1 MGQRFS
7 RPRAP
12 LAPFVLS
19 SLAVIAAV
27 VGVGGALH
35 RGSDKSRGPSPLAS
49 LAAEDWDSGEI
60 VVDFRDGTSKAQ
72 YDESEKRWGI
82 DVEFNSVVGEED
94 GITVGRVDPARR
106 DGLLAEIRKDPSVE
120 RAEPLFRYRAS
131 FVPNDPQF
139 KAQWNFEQIG
149 LREAW
154 DVSQGAGVTIAV
166 LDTGIAYEDHG
177 EFRAVPDLRGVRF
190 AQGYDFVNHD
200 EHANDDH
207 GHGTHVAGTLAQA
220 TDNREGVAGV
230 AFKAILMPL
239 KVLDQN
245 GSGRSADIA
254 DAIRWAADHGARVL
268 NLSLGGGG
276 RSEVMEAAVA
286 YARKKGAVVVCAA
299 GNGAR
304 GQVEYP
310 AAYPGAIA
318 VSAVGPTGE
327 LASYSSFGKE
337 LDLAAPGG
345 DQGLRGRDED
355 GVLQNTIDP
364 RDPSRSVYAF
374 FNGTS
379 MATPHVAG
387 AAALLFA
394 AGAGSPDE
402 VERALFEGADHARS
416 GDWNDRYGHGLLN
429 VAGSLQALG
438 RAPGGPWWNKL
449 VMLAF
454 AFALWLLT
462 RISLPRSVRRA
473 LRPGLGTLGALALAA
488 LGFFFLPWL
497 GLGQVRGL
505 AVLVRPIP
513 EWGNAVFGGA
523 AANPLFFSALL
534 PLLLSMVGYRS
545 PPLRGILAGLAVG
558 FAAVLLARAFSGSAA
573 VALLPP
579 GLASILW
586 LAVNAVFL
594 LFLARAAMKSAG
606 ERA

>member
-1 MGQRFS
+1 MGQRFK

-12 LAPFVLS
+12 LAPFILS
-19 SLAVIAAV
+19 SLAVVGAVAAV
-27 VGVGGALH
+27 GAALH
-35 RGSDKSRGPSPLAS
+35 RGSQKSSGPAE
-49 LAAEDWDSGEI
+49 LAALPEVDWDPGEI
-60 VVDFRDGTSKAQ
+60 VVDFRDGITKAQ
-72 YDESEKRWGI
+72 YDQAEKQWGI
-82 DVEFNSVVGEED
+82 DVEFNSIEGEKD

-106 DGLLAEIRKDPSVE
+106 DALLAQIRQDPSVE

-149 LREAW
+149 MRQAW
-154 DVSQGAGVTIAV
+154 DVTQGAGVTIAV
-166 LDTGIAYEDHG
+166 IDTGIAYEDYG
-177 EFRAVPDLRGVRF
+177 EFRKVPDLEGVRF
-190 AQGYDFVNHD
+190 AQGYDFVNRD
-200 EHANDDH
+200 EHPNDDH

-220 TDNREGVAGV
+220 TDNGQGVAGI
-230 AFKAILMPL
+230 AFKATLMPL

-245 GSGRSADIA
+245 GSGTSADIA
-254 DAIRWAADHGARVL
+254 DAIRWAADHGAKVL
-268 NLSLGGGG
+268 NLSLGGGA
-276 RSEVMEAAVA
+276 RSEVLQAAVA
-286 YARKKGAVVVCAA
+286 YARGRGAVVVCAA

-327 LASYSSFGKE
+327 LASYSSYGQE

-345 DQGLRGRDED
+345 DKRLRGREED

-364 RDPSRSVYAF
+364 RDPGRSIYAY

-379 MATPHVAG
+379 MAAPHVAG

-394 AGAGSPDE
+394 AGARSPDE

-416 GDWNDRYGHGLLN
+416 GDWSDRFGHGLLS
-429 VAGSLQALG
+429 ASGALQALG
-438 RAPGGPWWNKL
+438 RAPGGPWWKKL
-449 VMLAF
+449 LTLAF

-462 RISLPRSVRRA
+462 RITLPAPVRRA
-473 LRPGLGTLGALALAA
+473 LRPGLGTLSALAVAV

-497 GLGQVRGL
+497 GLGQARGISAL
-505 AVLVRPIP
+505 AHPIP
-513 EWGNAVFGGA
+513 EWGNAVFGGV

-534 PLLLSMVGYRS
+534 PALLAMVGFRS
-545 PPLRGILAGLAVG
+545 PPLHGVLAGLAVG
-558 FAAVLLARAFSGSAA
+558 FAAVLLSRALSGSAA
-573 VALLPP
+573 VAFLPP
-579 GLASILW
+579 GLGSILW
-586 LAVNAVFL
+586 LALNAAFL